1 MQKMRIKFKHL
12 GRKRIRTY
20 IDGRREQKFT
30 RGHKCDFSTKDFG
43 ISFLQTEASLKKA
56 RGSERERA
64 TFECETIYVVPLEF
78 IYKGNIE
85 LHECPVVFFKT
96 AFDY

>member
-1 MQKMRIKFKHL
+1 MVVPCRGKKIGRI
-12 GRKRIRTY
+12 GTN
-20 IDGRREQKFT
+20 
-30 RGHKCDFSTKDFG
+30 FG

-64 TFECETIYVVPLEF
+64 VYTVPLEF

-85 LHECPVVFFKT
+85 LHECPIKFWNYSGFVWP
-96 AFDY
+96 YLHIN

>member
-1 MQKMRIKFKHL
+1 MKIMKLGMDVMSWYYHIVVKNGRI
-12 GRKRIRTY
+12 GT
-20 IDGRREQKFT
+20 
-30 RGHKCDFSTKDFG
+30 DFG

-78 IYKGNIE
+78 IYKGNI
-85 LHECPVVFFKT
+85 
-96 AFDY
+96 

>member
-1 MQKMRIKFKHL
+1 MKL
-12 GRKRIRTY
+12 GMDVMSWYYHVGVKKLAEGTY
-20 IDGRREQKFT
+20 
-30 RGHKCDFSTKDFG
+30 FG

-64 TFECETIYVVPLEF
+64 TFECGTIYVVPLEF

-85 LHECPVVFFKT
+85 LHECPVKFWNYSGFVWP
-96 AFDY
+96 YLHIN